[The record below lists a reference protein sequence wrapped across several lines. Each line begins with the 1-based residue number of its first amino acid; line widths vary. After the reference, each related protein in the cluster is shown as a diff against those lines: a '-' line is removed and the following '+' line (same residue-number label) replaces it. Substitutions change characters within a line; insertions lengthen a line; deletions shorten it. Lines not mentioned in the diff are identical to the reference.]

1 MQFLDCAFRF
11 LDRLHLDE
19 GEAFRSLI
27 VLVADYLGVLDVT
40 DPVEEIEQIALG
52 RVEGK
57 IPYVESR

>member
-1 MQFLDCAFRF
+1 VQFLDRAFGF

-27 VLVADYLGVLDVT
+27 VFIADYLGVLDVT
-40 DPVEEIEQIALG
+40 DPIEQVEKVALG

-57 IPYVESR
+57 IPHVESR